1 MLPQPTRAELSS
13 FDAEDEEEDET
24 DDELNDELEDDI
36 EAEMQV
42 VESIRTR
49 LRERCLALC
58 LLNQAPERLDNA
70 ELIHRLTIQ
79 DIEDLIVDTVVGYRG
94 RRERIERG
102 DWTITD
108 GSFTRMIDEQLDV
121 VYGLLTDYMPQVLR
135 ETVWLI

>member
-1 MLPQPTRAELSS
+1 MLPRPTRAELSS
-13 FDAEDEEEDET
+13 FDVEDEEEDET
-24 DDELNDELEDDI
+24 DAELDDESEDDI

-49 LRERCLALC
+49 LRERCLALR
-58 LLNQAPERLDNA
+58 LINQAPERLNNA
-70 ELIHRLTIQ
+70 ELIRRLTIQ
-79 DIEDLIVDTVVGYRG
+79 DIEDLIVDTMVGFRG

-121 VYGLLTDYMPQVLR
+121 VYGLLTDNMPQVLR